1 MTRFDVY
8 MSDDG
13 LAYIDGDPLAPAPEE
28 SVHEAVLDRLQRHA
42 ERYGTSVQATVTDG
56 PGETHFVLEV
66 APDGSSR
73 VLVPEEETPEETV
86 EGAPAEA
93 AVPEEATAPEPE
105 APASAIATA
114 VARARATAA
123 ARTPPPDPSPEP
135 HPEDAPGPE
144 DAPDP
149 EDAPGEP
156 RTSRDV
162 IDELSAPVVAVD
174 LSPELAERIARI
186 NVLASAGRLDEAF
199 DDATG
204 LRETMTAQVGAAH
217 PNALE
222 ARSVAAYLAHLRGDP
237 REATVLALGVARIRC
252 GAGDRRAP
260 EEVARA
266 AAAWQHLDD
275 DRAVVIHGRELL
287 HMWGRLDARGRLS
300 PEQVALAER
309 VRGHVEA
316 LEANV

>member
-13 LAYIDGDPLAPAPEE
+13 LAYIDGDPLAPAPDA

-42 ERYGTSVQATVTDG
+42 ERYGTSVEATVTDG

-73 VLVPEEETPEETV
+73 VLVPEETPEE
-86 EGAPAEA
+86 A
-93 AVPEEATAPEPE
+93 AAPEEPTAPEPE

-123 ARTPPPDPSPEP
+123 ARTPPPNPAPEHPDPRPEP
-135 HPEDAPGPE
+135 RPEDAPEPE
-144 DAPDP
+144 DTPEPEGAPD
-149 EDAPGEP
+149 EP

-174 LSPELAERIARI
+174 LAPELAERIARI

-199 DDATG
+199 DDATE

-316 LEANV
+316 LEAYV